1 MKGVMSVEKILRDK
15 KAIIFF
21 VAPATILFV
30 LILVGPI
37 LSAIYISMCN
47 WDALGSPEFVGFK
60 NYITMFT
67 GDTQM
72 LTAIKNTLFITLFS
86 LVTQQAI
93 GLVLAAV
100 LSNKIKATNLFKNTY
115 YLPCVLSSAA
125 IGLLFSFI
133 FNPGMGVNQL
143 LLKFGIKGP
152 LWLMDIKGFITLPMF
167 TIAIVAT
174 WQYMGQ
180 TMMLYMAAITG
191 ISDSLSEAAKIDGA
205 STVQIFTKITLP
217 LIRPMTKVSV
227 SLTCIGSLK
236 FFDLIW
242 NMTKGGPSHHTEVL
256 SSLVYADAFKYYK
269 YGYASAISIMLT
281 ILCLIVTFIVNK
293 CIKVDD
299 YEM

>member
-1 MKGVMSVEKILRDK
+1 MEKILRDK
-15 KAIIFF
+15 KAILFF
-21 VAPATILFV
+21 IAPAAILFI

-37 LSAIYISMCN
+37 ISAIYISMCD
-47 WDALGSPEFVGFK
+47 WDALSSPTFVGFK
-60 NYITMFT
+60 NYIEMFVND
-67 GDTQM
+67 GQIH
-72 LTAIKNTLFITLFS
+72 TAIKNTLFITLFS
-86 LVTQQAI
+86 LVTQQII
-93 GLVLAAV
+93 GLFLAAL
-100 LSNKIKATNLFKNTY
+100 LSSKIKASNLFKNTY

-133 FNPGMGVNQL
+133 FNPGMGINQL
-143 LLKFGIKGP
+143 LAGFGIKGP
-152 LWLMDIKGFITLPMF
+152 LWLMDIKGFITLPMWA
-167 TIAIVAT
+167 IGIVAT

-191 ISDSLSEAAKIDGA
+191 IPDSLPEAAKIDGA
-205 STVQIFTKITLP
+205 SGIQTFRYITLP

-256 SSLVYADAFKYYK
+256 STLIYADAFKYYK
-269 YGYASAISIMLT
+269 YGYASAISITLT
-281 ILCLIVTFIVNK
+281 LLCLLVTLLVNK
-293 CIKVDD
+293 CIKAED